1 MNEGSFLFC
10 RVLFLFGAFVRP
22 FCLCSIGLV
31 SDLPMKKQK
40 EQLIVNKLRYSRV
53 TYRYMYFIFQSAS
66 STRCALTGAGP
77 EFSPQVPAKVKV
89 EKSEVGKTEV
99 SKASSE
105 NNDSDATG
113 VRKSDP
119 M

>member
-66 STRCALTGAGP
+66 STSAKQHKISNGSGTRIFTPGARQS
-77 EFSPQVPAKVKV
+77 ESR
-89 EKSEVGKTEV
+89 EK
-99 SKASSE
+99 
-105 NNDSDATG
+105 
-113 VRKSDP
+113 
-119 M
+119 

>member
-1 MNEGSFLFC
+1 MNVGSFLFC

-40 EQLIVNKLRYSRV
+40 EQLIVNYSRV

-66 STRCALTGAGP
+66 STSSKQHKMCSNGSGTRIFTPGARQS
-77 EFSPQVPAKVKV
+77 ESR
-89 EKSEVGKTEV
+89 EK
-99 SKASSE
+99 
-105 NNDSDATG
+105 
-113 VRKSDP
+113 
-119 M
+119 